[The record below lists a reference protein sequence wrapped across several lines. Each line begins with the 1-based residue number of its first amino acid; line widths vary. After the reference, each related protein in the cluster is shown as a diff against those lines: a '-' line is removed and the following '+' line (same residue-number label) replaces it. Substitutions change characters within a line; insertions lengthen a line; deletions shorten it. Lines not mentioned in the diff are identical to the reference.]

1 MSARALVTGSTGFI
15 GQTLTRRLVEGGW
28 QVHSIVRPNSDQ
40 EVIANLGSICQLHA
54 HDGSIGQLMS
64 IVREANPDIAF
75 HLASLFLPEHQADD
89 VEDLIHAN
97 VLFST
102 QLVEALVR
110 CGCKRLVNTGTSWQ
124 HFESADYRPVNLYA
138 ATKQAFEDILVY
150 YHDAHDLS
158 VVTLKLFDTYGPGD
172 RRRKLI
178 DILVEA
184 AMSGEPLDMS
194 PGEQIVDL
202 THVQDVAMAFLTAAG
217 LLGESSEPLY
227 ESFFVCGER
236 YSIRELVKVIER
248 ATGRVVDVS
257 FGGRVYRS
265 REVMV
270 PASGRSEL
278 PGWHRAESIDGYL
291 AGAQARWERQAHDST
306 TECVVRRCGGSQP

>member
-1 MSARALVTGSTGFI
+1 MHSVVRPSSNPEFIADLGRICRMHTHDGSTG
-15 GQTLTRRLVEGGW
+15 QLL
-28 QVHSIVRPNSDQ
+28 SI
-40 EVIANLGSICQLHA
+40 L
-54 HDGSIGQLMS
+54 
-64 IVREANPDIAF
+64 REANPDIVF
-75 HLASLFLPEHQADD
+75 HVASLVLAEHTPES
-89 VEDLIHAN
+89 VEDLIHSN

-102 QLVEALVR
+102 QLAEALVR
-110 CGCKRLVNTGTSWQ
+110 GGCKRLVNTGTSWQ
-124 HFESADYRPVNLYA
+124 HYQTNDYRPVNLYA

-172 RRRKLI
+172 RRSKLI
-178 DILVEA
+178 DILVQA
-184 AMSGEPLDMS
+184 AMSGEPLNMS

-202 THVQDVAMAFLTAAG
+202 THVEDVAMAFLTAAG

-236 YSIRELVKVIER
+236 YSIRELVKVVER

-270 PASGRSEL
+270 PAPAGDEL

-291 AGAQARWERQAHDST
+291 AGAQARWEGRAHDGT
-306 TECVVRRCGGSQP
+306 TEGGVRRCGGSQP